1 MLQENSPPR
10 FSLHHIDQVST
21 RSFHSALPV
30 TVCGGEHR
38 FPFWGPQSGGK
49 FAIGYGPQR
58 IEHLHRRTSAEVMD
72 HISLGEEW
80 GGGKTQKSVRNNII
94 VPTSLYTYL

>member
-30 TVCGGEHR
+30 TVCDGGNIGFR
-38 FPFWGPQSGGK
+38 SGDRKVGGSLQLAMALK
-49 FAIGYGPQR
+49 ESGIYIGEPR
-58 IEHLHRRTSAEVMD
+58 
-72 HISLGEEW
+72 
-80 GGGKTQKSVRNNII
+80 QK
-94 VPTSLYTYL
+94 